1 MDIVWQLVLIGAIFL
16 VVLAFDMKGDK
27 WDFYLDRKRMT
38 WADPQARL
46 MEALL
51 VFCWAV
57 VAFVVVW
64 LVTVAIKTS
73 DTILNTPDQSAG
85 TDASQVAD

>member
-27 WDFYLDRKRMT
+27 WNFYLDRKRLT

-73 DTILNTPDQSAG
+73 DANLSAPDQASGA
-85 TDASQVAD
+85 DAAQVAD